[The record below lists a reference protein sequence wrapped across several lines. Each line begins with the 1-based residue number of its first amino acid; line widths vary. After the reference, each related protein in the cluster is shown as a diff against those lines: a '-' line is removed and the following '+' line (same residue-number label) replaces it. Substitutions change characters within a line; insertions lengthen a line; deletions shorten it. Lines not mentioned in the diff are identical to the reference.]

1 MVSIVIPVYNS
12 GDFLRPCV
20 DSIIAQ
26 TYNDWELLLV
36 DDGSSDGSEL
46 ACDEYA
52 KKDVRIKVFH
62 KSNQGA
68 TSARQF
74 GVANARGEW
83 VLFSDSDD
91 ILPAGSLEKLVSF
104 ADSSVD
110 IVVGTVMYKNSNVL
124 YATECE
130 GRITPSQYICLLLDH
145 KTQIGPVA
153 KLIRKELFNGLK
165 WLDYR
170 ITNHEDLYM
179 LISLSAKSNRS
190 VYVSN
195 EEGYYICN
203 DRPGTVSS
211 RVMGYSGW
219 RLLFESIE
227 AQLNGRNEKEEMTAY
242 IYYIFRTIRRML
254 IEKNTNY
261 KNDEFIY
268 HLSQLQ
274 EKYAFPA
281 NRNTRIVLNSWLRT
295 AYIIF
300 NSFRKKLY

>member
-1 MVSIVIPVYNS
+1 MVSIVIPVYNP

-20 DSIIAQ
+20 ESVLSQ

-36 DDGSSDGSEL
+36 DDGSSDGSEFV
-46 ACDEYA
+46 CDEYA
-52 KKDVRIKVFH
+52 KKDARIRVFH

-68 TSARQF
+68 TSARQY
-74 GVANARGEW
+74 GVTKARGEW

-91 ILPAGSLEKLVSF
+91 ILPAGSLEKLLSF
-104 ADSSVD
+104 TDLGVD
-110 IVVGTVMYKNSNVL
+110 IVVGTVLYKNSNVL
-124 YATECE
+124 YSTECE
-130 GRITPSQYICLLLDH
+130 GRISPSQYICLLLDH

-153 KLIRKELFNGLK
+153 KLIRKELFKGMS

-170 ITNHEDLYM
+170 VTNHEDLYM
-179 LISLSAKSNRS
+179 LISLSVKSNRT
-190 VYVSN
+190 VYISN

-227 AQLNGRNEKEEMTAY
+227 AQLNGRNINEEMTAY
-242 IYYIFRTIRRML
+242 IYYVFRTIRRML
-254 IEKNTNY
+254 VDRNTNY

-268 HLSQLQ
+268 HLAQLQ

-281 NRNTRIVLNSWLRT
+281 NRNTKIVLNGWLRM
-295 AYIIF
+295 AYMIF
-300 NSFRKKLY
+300 NSYRKK